1 MTDIIYFSRDYYH
14 QQNNNEKTFSGVINE
29 KLGVYRAE
37 YNIVNG
43 EPINCCG
50 LFVTWKDIGS
60 KEDITFYKNDNII
73 FTKKYT
79 KVNSCMILYGD
90 GETDEN
96 TFFLVNENNDLKI
109 YNMKNEF
116 IKSVILGPD
125 TILCIKK
132 INHKYAIS
140 IYEMRTGDRFTGLIN
155 LDILFVNNNNNT
167 EEEKINPY
175 DNSRIHIPICDE
187 QLENDI
193 NYMPVACNSDG
204 FIIKNVNKKELI
216 PNIISFDDVY
226 NYVFDFYEEN
236 VYDKQMEDITNTLN
250 KHNINIT
257 KEQLS
262 NYLDENNNDTI
273 SIKLY

>member
-1 MTDIIYFSRDYYH
+1 
-14 QQNNNEKTFSGVINE
+14 
-29 KLGVYRAE
+29 
-37 YNIVNG
+37 
-43 EPINCCG
+43 
-50 LFVTWKDIGS
+50 
-60 KEDITFYKNDNII
+60 
-73 FTKKYT
+73 
-79 KVNSCMILYGD
+79 MILYGD

-140 IYEMRTGDRFTGLIN
+140 IYEMRTHDRFTGLIN
-155 LDILFVNNNNNT
+155 LDILFVNNNN
-167 EEEKINPY
+167 EEKINPY

-193 NYMPVACNSDG
+193 NYIPVACNSEG
-204 FIIKNVNKKELI
+204 FIIKDVNKKELI
-216 PNIISFDDVY
+216 PNIISFDDVF
-226 NYVFDFYEEN
+226 NNVFDFYEEN
-236 VYDKQMEDITNTLN
+236 SYDKQMENITNILN

-262 NYLDENNNDTI
+262 DYIDDNIITHDAFC
-273 SIKLY
+273 IKIE